1 LTTDGIVGPL
11 TLASLGL
18 EHYHGIDVSRWNG
31 NVRWGNID
39 LDNCQYAWIKC
50 SQGVDW
56 YDKKR
61 EHNFQG
67 ARSMNI
73 PVGGYHFPSPHIGNS
88 QDPKKEV
95 QQFLRALGTI
105 QTGDMLPVLD
115 LEAGIKG
122 DPEHNRQ
129 WALEF
134 LKEFEDETG
143 IRCVVYTARWY
154 VGSYLKG
161 KIGDL
166 KDYPLWVADYTNSR
180 TEPDSLCGWDEWSI
194 WQWTGS
200 GYVAGLDETG
210 IRRVDRNIIT
220 GGKAG
225 FDKLRVK

>member
-1 LTTDGIVGPL
+1 MGAK
-11 TLASLGL
+11 TLGSLGL
-18 EHYHGIDVSRWNG
+18 DHYHGIDVSRWNG

-39 LDNCQYAWIKC
+39 LDNCQYAWVKC

-67 ARSMNI
+67 ARSMGI
-73 PVGGYHFPSPHIGNS
+73 PVGGYHFPSPHIGDS

-95 QQFLRALGTI
+95 QQFLRALGPI
-105 QTGDMLPVLD
+105 QAGDMLPVLD
-115 LEAGIKG
+115 LEAGVKR
-122 DPEHNRQ
+122 DPGHNRQ

-134 LKEFEDETG
+134 LKEFECETG

-161 KIGDL
+161 DIGDL
-166 KDYPLWVADYTNSR
+166 SQYPLWVADYTNSR
-180 TEPDSLCGWDEWSI
+180 PEPDSLCGWDEWSI

-200 GYVAGLDETG
+200 GYVSGLDETG
-210 IRRVDRNIIT
+210 IRRVDRNIIP
-220 GGKAG
+220 GGEAE
-225 FDKLRVK
+225 FEKLRVK